1 MYPNRISTAGA
12 ARGAEYSCRDRVDDG
27 QRPDLAGLPET
38 EAAAEL
44 GRLFGAYRAGLHR
57 YLARRVGPTTADDV
71 VGETFLA
78 ALRGRRGYDPQRAD
92 VRAWL
97 YGIAANL
104 MRQQERTE
112 VRALRATARLAGRTG
127 DPDADHAETV
137 AGRVDAQQRVRQLA
151 AALAELSTADREL
164 LLLASWADLNA
175 TEIGLA
181 LDVPAGTVRSRLH
194 RIRRQLRARA
204 PLVDPTDRRKP

>member
-1 MYPNRISTAGA
+1 MSTAGA
-12 ARGAEYSCRDRVDDG
+12 EHGSEHSYRDRVHDKE
-27 QRPDLAGLPET
+27 RPDLAGLPET
-38 EAAAEL
+38 AAAAEL
-44 GRLFGAYRAGLHR
+44 GRLFRAHRAGLHR

-78 ALRGRRGYDPQRAD
+78 ALRGRRGYDPRRAD

-97 YGIAANL
+97 YGIAVNL
-104 MRQQERTE
+104 MRQHERTE

-127 DPDADHAETV
+127 DRDAGSDADPAETV
-137 AGRVDAQQRVRQLA
+137 AGRVDAQHRVRQLA

-181 LDVPAGTVRSRLH
+181 LDLPPGTVRSRLH

-204 PLVDPTDRRKP
+204 PLVDLTDRRKP